1 MINYLLLILLL
12 SSFSYTKS
20 QIIEFIFENKETNQ
34 TINNNYNP
42 VVEYGIRVNKSNQ
55 IDWIKI
61 EPKRKAFGRKAMESH
76 NGSNYYIYEIPYNYN
91 EQFSL
96 DNKIFIDFKIKD
108 NKNIFSGSQVLKW
121 GFWDYN
127 KINSDSFKNDNQEI
141 KINTKEKK
149 IYFKNSIFIKDTNY
163 PQRIKVYLT
172 SPIMVIS
179 GRVEDIDSSND
190 PPSKKLKFELSN
202 NGSKDLLITNTNYNP
217 YDGSFSI
224 ELRGKDSRID
234 QIQSNT
240 NLNINYF
247 LHFYHEDYFSTF
259 HDVLSESILVGENQD
274 NIEILMNKRNPYK
287 PIVYEDDNSKE
298 LLTYD
303 ANCINYVCKDIE
315 DTIENEEETQIY
327 IKKINKCVDNCTGD
341 MAGEL
346 NDSNEWVCV
355 ENIQLEQVK
364 SKLTGSEKNTI
375 DNKINECIE
384 QELSTYYFK
393 SAYKYKIS
401 KMCKERF
408 LTNPDNNLFLD
419 EFYENYKY
427 KCDWSVNFI
436 NIVNNGLCNDNNINS
451 VDNDYF
457 FLTDLADA
465 IYKNIRLTYNDNRS
479 LELFTTNSYF
489 INDFERLLII
499 FNRIDELEISL
510 NEDNDLFR
518 TNHYGEEIPDW
529 IWLSKRADHYLQRIE
544 FYEWYLETLYIISKG
559 NNFSH
564 KYSLDKIYNYQ
575 LLCINQ
581 NEDNKWK
588 FLEEYEIDDF
598 LKNYLIYE
606 IEDAIDSY
614 INYSRAAKDSD
625 NYKPQTT
632 YINNVRE
639 KVKKIINKRL

>member
-1 MINYLLLILLL
+1 
-12 SSFSYTKS
+12 
-20 QIIEFIFENKETNQ
+20 
-34 TINNNYNP
+34 
-42 VVEYGIRVNKSNQ
+42 
-55 IDWIKI
+55 
-61 EPKRKAFGRKAMESH
+61 
-76 NGSNYYIYEIPYNYN
+76 
-91 EQFSL
+91 
-96 DNKIFIDFKIKD
+96 
-108 NKNIFSGSQVLKW
+108 
-121 GFWDYN
+121 
-127 KINSDSFKNDNQEI
+127 
-141 KINTKEKK
+141 
-149 IYFKNSIFIKDTNY
+149 
-163 PQRIKVYLT
+163 
-172 SPIMVIS
+172 MVIS
-179 GRVEDIDSSND
+179 GKVEDIDSSND
-190 PPSKKLKFELSN
+190 PPSKKLKFELNN
-202 NGSKDLLITNTNYNP
+202 NGSRDLLITNTNYNP

-224 ELRGKDSRID
+224 ELKGKDSRID

-259 HDVLSESILVGENQD
+259 HDILSESILVGENQD

-287 PIVYEDDNSKE
+287 PIVYEDDNSKD

-303 ANCINYVCKDIE
+303 SNCMNYVCKDIE
-315 DTIENEEETQIY
+315 NTLENEEETQIY

-364 SKLTGSEKNTI
+364 SKLSGSEKSTI

-393 SAYKYKIS
+393 TPFKYKIS

-408 LTNPDNNLFLD
+408 LTNPDKNLFLD
-419 EFYENYKY
+419 AFYENYKY
-427 KCDWSVNFI
+427 ECDWSTNFI
-436 NIVNNGLCNDNNINS
+436 DIVNNGLCNYNNINS

-479 LELFTTNSYF
+479 LELFTTNSDY

-544 FYEWYLETLYIISKG
+544 FYDWYLETLYTISKG

-575 LLCINQ
+575 LLCINT

-588 FLEEYEIDDF
+588 SLKSNIRPEEYKIDDF

-606 IEDAIDSY
+606 IENAIDSY

-639 KVKKIINKRL
+639 KAEKIINKRL